1 MHKRLSYKVLVV
13 EDDTDIL
20 DLLDYNLANAG
31 LKVIKARDGFNA
43 LHVARSEKPDIILL
57 DLMLPE
63 LDGIEVCKILK
74 SDRTTQH
81 IPLLMVTAKGE
92 EVDRVVGLEVGAD
105 DYIVKPFSP
114 RELVLRV
121 KAVLKRTKGDGT
133 AKVRRHGPLLVDFE
147 THEVTVDG
155 INIALTA
162 TEFKILWELLQN
174 PGSLLSRDL
183 LIDRVWGVGC
193 YVTSRTVD
201 THIRRLRKKLN
212 KAKDLIETIRGFG
225 YKMRG
230 VP

>member
-1 MHKRLSYKVLVV
+1 MDKRLSYKVLVV

-31 LKVIKARDGFNA
+31 FTVIKARDGYNA
-43 LHVARSEKPDIILL
+43 LDIARDKKPDIILL

-63 LDGIEVCKILK
+63 LDGVEVCKILK
-74 SDRTTQH
+74 NEGSTRQ
-81 IPLLMVTAKGE
+81 IPVLMVTAKGE
-92 EVDRVVGLEVGAD
+92 EIDRVVGLEVGAD

-121 KAVLKRTKGDGT
+121 KAVLKRIKRDEP
-133 AKVRRHGPLLVDFE
+133 AKVRRHGPLFINFE
-147 THEVTVDG
+147 THEVTVDDLNV
-155 INIALTA
+155 ILTT
-162 TEFKILWELLQN
+162 TEFKILRELLQS
-174 PGSLLSRDL
+174 PGSLFSRDL

-212 KAKDLIETIRGFG
+212 RAKDLIETVRGFG

-230 VP
+230 IP